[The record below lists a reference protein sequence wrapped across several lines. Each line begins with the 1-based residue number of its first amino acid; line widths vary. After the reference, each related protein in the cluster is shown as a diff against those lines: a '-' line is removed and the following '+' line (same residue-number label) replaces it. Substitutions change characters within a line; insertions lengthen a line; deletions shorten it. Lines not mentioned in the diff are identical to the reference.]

1 MNKLSLNKTKK
12 EDILPTQEQFAAQP
26 FEEDEID
33 LTLSVTNISNTK
45 RKEEDKTV
53 GDFADTISTAIV
65 DLRNKMDTR
74 LAIAKA
80 REGLAY
86 ALQTEGNIP
95 PFCRINLSC
104 RPDVTG
110 DIKKT
115 LDNAKEIIGIASQ
128 SAGEARKELHKR
140 FIEMKDNQEKTL
152 LEFKTNIRSRTNNTE
167 PKWKKGASRKNFR
180 RSRPY

>member
-1 MNKLSLNKTKK
+1 MWITKESAISANLLTETIEFFDAKL
-12 EDILPTQEQFAAQP
+12 AQ
-26 FEEDEID
+26 
-33 LTLSVTNISNTK
+33 
-45 RKEEDKTV
+45 
-53 GDFADTISTAIV
+53 
-65 DLRNKMDTR
+65 
-74 LAIAKA
+74 
-80 REGLAY
+80 
-86 ALQTEGNIP
+86 
-95 PFCRINLSC
+95 
-104 RPDVTG
+104 VTG
-110 DIKKT
+110 EIKKT